1 MRILA
6 LFLLL
11 GINVT
16 FGGFDRTDVGAR
28 AQALGNA
35 YVGLADDVWS
45 IFHNAAGLSMLTLW
59 EAGFFY
65 SPQPFG
71 LSELS
76 TGAAALAFPTGFGS
90 LGAGVR
96 SYGFNLYREFSGTL
110 SFARSLSGVHAGISV
125 TYHSVRIERYGSS
138 ATIGVDAGILVQL
151 LRDIRL
157 GIAIQNIN
165 SPTIG
170 RSNEKLPQTFSTGIA
185 YTPFRSLYIVADV
198 AKETAF
204 DISSRFGFEYWII
217 DALAL
222 RGGVSDQPSKVCAG
236 TGIRFSIFQF
246 DYSFSTHQELG
257 WTHQFS
263 LTVRRGDL

>member
-1 MRILA
+1 MRALA
-6 LFLLL
+6 LFILLS
-11 GINVT
+11 INVA
-16 FGGFDRTDVGAR
+16 FGGFDRTDIGAR
-28 AQALGNA
+28 SQALGNA
-35 YVGLADDVWS
+35 YVGIADDVWS
-45 IFHNAAGLSMLTLW
+45 IFHNAAGLIMLTQW

-76 TGAAALAFPTGFGS
+76 TGAAAFALPTDFGV

-96 SYGFNLYREFSGTL
+96 SYGFSLYREFSGAL
-110 SFARSLSGVHAGISV
+110 SYARSMSGVNTGISLN
-125 TYHSVRIERYGSS
+125 YHSVSIERYGSS
-138 ATIGVDAGILVQL
+138 ATIGVDAGIIVQL
-151 LRDIRL
+151 LKDIRF
-157 GIAIQNIN
+157 GIAIRNLN

-170 RSNEKLPQTFSTGIA
+170 QSGEKLPQTFSTGIA
-185 YTPFRSLYIVADV
+185 YTPFRTLSIVAGA

-222 RGGVSDQPSKVCAG
+222 RGGVSDQPSQVCAG

-257 WTHQFS
+257 WTHQVS
-263 LTVRRGDL
+263 LTIRGLDL